1 MYLFNLQVVSHKFTT
16 NAKKLPIY
24 NILQWRKKQVKQQ
37 WHQLT
42 QVRRQE
48 LAFHE
53 LTETLPTFPPTYKF
67 IVGTEKYDPKYV
79 IINVVLIR
87 LGI

>member
-1 MYLFNLQVVSHKFTT
+1 
-16 NAKKLPIY
+16 
-24 NILQWRKKQVKQQ
+24 
-37 WHQLT
+37 LT